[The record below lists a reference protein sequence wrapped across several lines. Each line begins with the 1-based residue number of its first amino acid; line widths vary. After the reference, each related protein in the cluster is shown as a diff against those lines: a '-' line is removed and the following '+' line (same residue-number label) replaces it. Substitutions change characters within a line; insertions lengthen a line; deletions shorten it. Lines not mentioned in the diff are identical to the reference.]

1 MKSSLLVVIWVLFVV
16 VCSAQTSVSTNQPS
30 LDNQSQISRANSPEQ
45 PELPIL
51 SSDYKIAKQALE
63 KAISERDEA
72 TLRLGLNANSAMVR
86 REVFQ
91 AIANLYY
98 QWFVPDLIKAL
109 EENQSATGKEMENLA
124 ELKKL
129 NKSIIAALQNLT
141 GLGFF
146 ANEKILSVDEFLEIR
161 NKSLQWYETYE
172 KQIEEAM
179 QQERLMM
186 RQEISILSKYYY
198 LAERAFE
205 KAVLEKDKTT
215 LRLGLKAFSLI
226 LKAKV
231 VREIKQFDDKSFV
244 PDLIAALE
252 ANQGIMSG
260 GSETTF
266 AQNELTK
273 EIVLAL
279 EKLTELQFSYFNNS
293 PGDDDLFKFPRMDI
307 ERILKESRNWCRTH
321 QLKC

>member
-1 MKSSLLVVIWVLFVV
+1 MKSSFLAIILGLFIVP
-16 VCSAQTSVSTNQPS
+16 CMAQTSVSNSQPI
-30 LDNQSQISRANSPEQ
+30 LDNQSQISQVNSSKQQES
-45 PELPIL
+45 PIL
-51 SSDYKIAKQALE
+51 SKNYRIAKPSLDRAV
-63 KAISERDEA
+63 SERDEA
-72 TLRLGLNANSAMVR
+72 TLRLGLNANSIMLR

-109 EENQSATGKEMENLA
+109 EENQNRTGKELETRS
-124 ELKKL
+124 EQEKL
-129 NKSIIAALQNLT
+129 NKSIISALQNLT
-141 GLGFF
+141 GLGFS
-146 ANEKILSVDEFLEIR
+146 ANEKILPAEEFLEIR

-172 KQIEEAM
+172 KQLEEAM

-198 LAERAFE
+198 PAERAFE

-215 LRLGLKAFSLI
+215 LRLGLKAFSLV
-226 LKAKV
+226 LRAKV

-244 PDLIAALE
+244 PDLIVALE

-260 GSETTF
+260 GSEIVSF
-266 AQNELTK
+266 QNQLNK

-279 EKLTELQFSYFNNS
+279 EKLTEL
-293 PGDDDLFKFPRMDI
+293 KFPYFDDSPSSEDIFKSPQKDI
-307 ERILKESRNWCRTH
+307 ERILKEIRNWCRDQ
-321 QLKC
+321 QL